1 MSGDT
6 GKAHSPAPEFDDE
19 QHIQPLHEHRVDGEE
34 VAGQDASRLAAQK
47 RPPSRGDPSRR
58 WVDAVGSQHSAR
70 FGFRPS
76 QEHAITPPVP
86 GWEPYFQ
93 VRPLSAYTTSLHGR
107 FTYPEPFTR
116 S

>member
-1 MSGDT
+1 MHTVLGAADALGEPMAAIT
-6 GKAHSPAPEFDDE
+6 GIPTHYY
-19 QHIQPLHEHRVDGEE
+19 
-34 VAGQDASRLAAQK
+34 
-47 RPPSRGDPSRR
+47 
-58 WVDAVGSQHSAR
+58 AR

-76 QEHAITPPVP
+76 QEHAITAPVP